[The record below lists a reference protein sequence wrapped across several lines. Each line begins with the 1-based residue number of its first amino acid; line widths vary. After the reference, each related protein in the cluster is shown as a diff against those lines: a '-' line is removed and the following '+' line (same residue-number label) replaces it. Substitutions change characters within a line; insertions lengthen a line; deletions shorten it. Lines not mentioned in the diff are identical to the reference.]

1 MIKNKLTV
9 SNLLPNKPIK
19 YSPTSPLSIKGI
31 GYLLCHPKIALKLL
45 SYANFGYLKE
55 IGWIKSFILQKP
67 VDDSGNPIP
76 WNTYSF
82 IDFISQRLKK
92 NMSIFEY
99 GSGYST
105 LYYQK
110 KVNFVASV
118 EHDMD
123 WYNKISLMASNNVKL
138 CHEPLEGIAYE
149 NAPMKF
155 KELFS
160 IIIIDGEKRV
170 KCINEAIK
178 YLKDDGVIVLDD
190 SHRDEYKEGFEF
202 LKLNDFKQIPF
213 FSIVPGFF
221 SKNCTS
227 IFYKENNC
235 LNI

>member
-19 YSPTSPLSIKGI
+19 YSPVSPLSIKGI

-55 IGWIKSFILQKP
+55 VGWIKSFNLKKP
-67 VDDSGNPIP
+67 VDYSENPIP
-76 WNTYSF
+76 WCTYSF
-82 IDFISQRLKK
+82 IDFIDQRLKED
-92 NMSIFEY
+92 MCIFEY
-99 GSGYST
+99 GAGYST

-110 KVNFVASV
+110 KVKFVASV

-123 WYNKISLMASNNVKL
+123 WYNKLSLMISDNVKL

-149 NAPMKF
+149 SAPIKF
-155 KELFS
+155 KEFFS
-160 IIIIDGEKRV
+160 IIIIDGQKRV
-170 KCINEAIK
+170 KCMYEAIK

-190 SHRDEYKEGFEF
+190 SYRDEYKDGVKF
-202 LKLNDFKQIPF
+202 LKLNNFKQIPF
-213 FSIVPGFF
+213 FSIQPGFF